1 MEAGRSNNSR
11 PTSATWSVGASGN
24 YIMFSFQQTNQQ
36 NKTAAEL
43 VETADVNS
51 IAGLPEA
58 QDMGE
63 YPRES
68 EVML

>member
-1 MEAGRSNNSR
+1 
-11 PTSATWSVGASGN
+11 
-24 YIMFSFQQTNQQ
+24 MFSFQQTNQQ